1 MKRYRNYAARS
12 LVGFA
17 TAALL
22 SGNAATADAPSAET
36 LAAAMKDRRVVLL
49 GEVHDNGAQHAL
61 RLAAVRLLVESGAR
75 PAIAFEQFDRERQ
88 ADIDR
93 ARREQPRD
101 ADYLITAGG
110 GAKSWRWEF
119 YRPFVQLALDND
131 LPIVAANLSRKDA
144 MKLAT
149 DGWPAIFDANAQ
161 KSLALEKLPD
171 AFRVAHEQAVA
182 TGHCDLLPKEA
193 LPAMARAQI
202 GRDLVLAQSIR
213 PYIGSGVILL
223 AGNGHVRKDI
233 GVPFWLAADERK
245 QAISV
250 GLLEVGESLA
260 PTVLAERFDVVMM
273 TPAAERP
280 DQCEE
285 LRKRF
290 APGPGR

>member
-1 MKRYRNYAARS
+1 VRNFRQCAARAFS
-12 LVGFA
+12 CLA
-17 TAALL
+17 SAALL
-22 SGNAATADAPSAET
+22 IGNAAAANAPSPDT
-36 LAAAMKDRRVVLL
+36 LAAAVKDRRVVLL
-49 GEVHDNGAQHAL
+49 GEVHDNGTQHAL

-101 ADYLITAGG
+101 ADFLITAAG

-144 MKLAT
+144 MRLAT
-149 DGWPAIFDANAQ
+149 EGWPAIFEASAQ
-161 KSLALEKLPD
+161 ASLALDHLPE
-171 AFRVAHEQAVA
+171 AFRRAHEQAVA
-182 TGHCDLLPKEA
+182 TGHCNLLPPDA

-213 PYIGSGVILL
+213 PYIGRGVVLL
-223 AGNGHVRKDI
+223 AGNGHVRRDI
-233 GVPFWLAADERK
+233 GVPFWLTTDERK

-250 GLLEVGESLA
+250 GLLEVGEALA
-260 PTVLAERFDVVMM
+260 PAVLTDRFDVVMM

-290 APGPGR
+290 APAKGR